1 MKLDAPYLEND
12 VISLEVLTEAHR
24 EPLRAAGAADAMW
37 TWMPVIATGTSFDGY
52 FDYVLKQQE
61 YGHFIPFSIWR
72 KSDRKFAGV
81 AGFLDIDRTHRRLRI
96 GYIWHP
102 EEMRGT
108 DIHPATQLALIERAL
123 EARIRRIEFRVA
135 ESNERAVKAALRLG
149 AVREGV
155 MRNYIRIADG
165 SWANMVMLSLIDTE
179 ADGAMAMLKDRIHA
193 FQSD

>member
-1 MKLDAPYLEND
+1 
-12 VISLEVLTEAHR
+12 
-24 EPLRAAGAADAMW
+24 
-37 TWMPVIATGTSFDGY
+37 
-52 FDYVLKQQE
+52 
-61 YGHFIPFSIWR
+61 
-72 KSDRKFAGV
+72 
-81 AGFLDIDRTHRRLRI
+81 
-96 GYIWHP
+96 
-102 EEMRGT
+102 MRGT

-179 ADGAMAMLKDRIHA
+179 AHGAMAMLKDRIHA